1 MSRMLDVA
9 DSRGASK
16 HGWLYSRHT
25 FSFSGYYNPE
35 RMGFGLLRV
44 INDDI
49 VQSSAGFA
57 THPHRNM
64 EIISIPLAG
73 SLRHQD
79 SMGNKQI
86 IEAGEIQVISAG
98 TGITHSEYNN
108 SEHEEVNFL
117 QIWVMPKTLNIIPQY
132 DRIKINERKID
143 NHFQLIIAPMG
154 TIGTM
159 NSVGINQDAFFS
171 FARID
176 AGQLIN
182 YEKYNENNGVY
193 FFIISGKVSIGSQ
206 HLNKRD
212 GIGITDEDRISIGAC
227 EQSEVL
233 CIEVPMK

>member
-1 MSRMLDVA
+1 MLDVA
-9 DSRGASK
+9 DSRGAAR

-25 FSFSGYYNPE
+25 FSFADYYNPE

-49 VQSSAGFA
+49 VLPSAGFA

-73 SLRHQD
+73 SLKHQD
-79 SMGNKQI
+79 SMGNKHVI
-86 IEAGEIQVISAG
+86 KAGEIQVMSAG
-98 TGITHSEYNN
+98 TGITHSEHNN

-117 QIWVMPKTLNIIPQY
+117 QIWVMPKALNIIPQY
-132 DRIKINERKID
+132 DQRRIDEPKIN

-154 TIGTM
+154 TANHI
-159 NSVGINQDAFFS
+159 GINQDTFFS
-171 FARID
+171 LARID

-193 FFIISGKVSIGSQ
+193 FFIIYGKVSIGSQ

-212 GIGITDEDRISIGAC
+212 GIGITDEDGLSIGAC